1 MDKPAFLLVAMA
13 MLVAMSMFNPTHS
26 KLLKVILKSVISQE
40 IHDVFMGF
48 FYGFHGFPM
57 VFSMVFLW
65 FSWISYGFSWFFM
78 VFLWFF
84 LWFPQPYV
92 WTSRRPQRRSTSSSL
107 GPPGGLANLG
117 TLGAKKKHPSSARN
131 MLYTYDIYIYVVEL
145 LYTQPGYD

>member
-57 VFSMVFLW
+57 VFH
-65 FSWISYGFSWFFM
+65 GFSWFFYGFSYG
-78 VFLWFF
+78 FLS
-84 LWFPQPYV
+84 P
-92 WTSRRPQRRSTSSSL
+92 TSGRRVDLRGDRRPPPWGLPEVSL
-107 GPPGGLANLG
+107 IWAPWER
-117 TLGAKKKHPSSARN
+117 KKNIPAVQEICCIH
-131 MLYTYDIYIYVVEL
+131 MIYIYML
-145 LYTQPGYD
+145 